1 MGKVRRRF
9 TVEFKE
15 AICESINEGKS
26 LLEICKEHQ
35 VHRQTILEWFK
46 KYQQGT
52 PLGNAS
58 SRERSLERQVYA
70 LQAKVGQLSLENEF
84 LKKAK
89 KELQQRRSVRSSV
102 ITGKNL
108 EHVPCFGEIK
118 IKQSLMF
125 C

>member
-26 LLEICKEHQ
+26 LLEICREHQ
-35 VHRQTILEWFK
+35 LHRQTVLEWFK

-52 PLGNAS
+52 PLGNPS
-58 SRERSLERQVYA
+58 SRERSLERQIYA

-108 EHVPCFGEIK
+108 DQFQKRVK
-118 IKQSLMF
+118 R
-125 C
+125 